1 MDQSL
6 FHLINEQW
14 TNPVLDLFMAA
25 ISDIEIWKPFVILIV
40 LVALI
45 FGGFKARSCI
55 LCTLLALLI
64 GQQVTGIL
72 KSAINRPRPK
82 QTQIVRMVELQKAS
96 PKFLTLFKQPRIRYS
111 DRSDRLRSG
120 PSFPSGHVMN
130 NTVIAVCLTL
140 FYRRR
145 GWLYWILDVAI
156 GYSRIYLGAHWPSD
170 VLATLFL
177 ATGQTLIIV
186 GAIELFW
193 RWAAPRW
200 AAKIYACYPSLLS
213 DAGPGS
219 NLPSSDSSGNGRK
232 NLRHR

>member
-6 FHLINEQW
+6 FYLINEQW

-25 ISDIEIWKPFVILIV
+25 VSDIEIWKPFVILIV

-145 GWLYWILDVAI
+145 GWLYWIMDVAI

-186 GAIELFW
+186 GVIELFW

-200 AAKIYACYPSLLS
+200 AAKIYACHPSLLS
-213 DAGPGS
+213 NAGPGS
-219 NLPSSDSSGNGRK
+219 DLSSSDSAGNGRE
-232 NLRHR
+232 NLPHR

>member
-6 FHLINEQW
+6 FYLINEQW

-25 ISDIEIWKPFVILIV
+25 ISDIEIWKPLLILIV

-82 QTQIVRMVELQKAS
+82 QAQIVRMVELQKAS

-170 VLATLFL
+170 ALATLFL

-200 AAKIYACYPSLLS
+200 AAKIYACHPSLLS
-213 DAGPGS
+213 NARPGS
-219 NLPSSDSSGNGRK
+219 NLSSSDSSGNGRE
-232 NLRHR
+232 NWPHQ